1 MARFAAPHM
10 RVTVTH
16 KLAAMMPN
24 FIMPLITRSSRSH
37 AHLGP
42 KAAWGKARK
51 VALAEPLLSVA
62 KMGHMNVHVW
72 ALAVGPLCG
81 REDPYSVTHG
91 EIQAS

>member
-1 MARFAAPHM
+1 M

-51 VALAEPLLSVA
+51 VALAERLLSVA

-72 ALAVGPLCG
+72 ALADRPVLG
-81 REDPYSVTHG
+81 S
-91 EIQAS
+91 ASPIANVATWWLAAVR